1 MLSAPKC
8 FWYNKS
14 IFALRN
20 KNCFD
25 RKPKMTKKTVN
36 PWLPA
41 PPRKNGQIFS
51 CIPGKIQ
58 YRNALKIRRFFCL
71 LVFERFKLFFNV
83 RKVRNQKAS
92 CCDEK

>member
-41 PPRKNGQIFS
+41 PPGKMVKSSPASQEKFS
-51 CIPGKIQ
+51 TETP
-58 YRNALKIRRFFCL
+58 
-71 LVFERFKLFFNV
+71 
-83 RKVRNQKAS
+83 
-92 CCDEK
+92 

>member
-41 PPRKNGQIFS
+41 PPQEKWSNLLLHPRKNSVQ
-51 CIPGKIQ
+51 K
-58 YRNALKIRRFFCL
+58 RLENKAFFL
-71 LVFERFKLFFNV
+71 SFGV
-83 RKVRNQKAS
+83 
-92 CCDEK
+92 